1 MTARVYEN
9 PAAFKEALEHRVR
22 ARTPKDA
29 IVARTRQL
37 LVFHRFLARIAAVFG
52 DAATLKGGV
61 ALELRIERARTT
73 KDVDLR
79 LVGSPDDL
87 LLQLQRVARYD
98 LGDFMTFEI
107 APDAGHPEIEAEGMK
122 YDGLRFRTECRLA
135 GKLYGQRFGV
145 DIAFG
150 DPMFGDADLLVA
162 DDVLGFAGISPPT
175 MRVYPIETHIAE
187 KLHAYTLP
195 RKRPNSRIKDL
206 PDLALLAG
214 SRAIDAARL
223 RGALEQTF
231 RFRATHAV
239 PSALPDPPATWAPA
253 YAALAR
259 EDQLSWATLAD
270 VSAAAQS
277 FLDPVLATEPVTTW
291 DPAKWL
297 WARR

>member
-1 MTARVYEN
+1 M
-9 PAAFKEALEHRVR
+9 
-22 ARTPKDA
+22 
-29 IVARTRQL
+29 
-37 LVFHRFLARIAAVFG
+37 
-52 DAATLKGGV
+52 
-61 ALELRIERARTT
+61 
-73 KDVDLR
+73 
-79 LVGSPDDL
+79 GSPEDL
-87 LLQLQRVARYD
+87 LEQLQRVARHD
-98 LGDFMTFEI
+98 LGDFMTFEV

-122 YDGLRFRTECRLA
+122 YDGLRFRAECRLA

-231 RFRATHAV
+231 GFRATHAV
-239 PSALPDPPATWAPA
+239 PSSLPDPPATWAPA

-291 DPAKWL
+291 DPATWL